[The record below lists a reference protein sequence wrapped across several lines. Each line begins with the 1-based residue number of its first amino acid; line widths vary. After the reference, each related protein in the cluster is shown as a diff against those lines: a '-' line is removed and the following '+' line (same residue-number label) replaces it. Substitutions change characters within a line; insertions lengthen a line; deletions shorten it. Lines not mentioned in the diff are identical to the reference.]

1 MKNGQA
7 FLLGELIKS
16 STGQSLS
23 GLPFF
28 KDLPLLGPIFRTS
41 GANNSFNHV
50 MVFVTPKRVFADA
63 KQQFPLFPEMEK
75 VKKNVELK
83 P

>member
-1 MKNGQA
+1 MKNGPA

-28 KDLPLLGPIFRTS
+28 KDLPLLGPPYS
-41 GANNSFNHV
+41 GQVLQITASI
-50 MVFVTPKRVFADA
+50 T
-63 KQQFPLFPEMEK
+63 
-75 VKKNVELK
+75 
-83 P
+83 